1 MSWVCLSMSP
11 ALEANVAMLAK
22 AMYMIQEG
30 SNRAYACVSLRP
42 RSDEDGLAYV
52 IKTEIA
58 TGCAKSDAKDDQK
71 RGEGHPDDGEE
82 REPVPAHNMV
92 TV

>member
-1 MSWVCLSMSP
+1 MSP

-30 SNRAYACVSLRP
+30 SNKACAFVSSHW
-42 RSDEDGLAYV
+42 RSEDELAYV

-58 TGCAKSDAKDDQK
+58 TGCAKSDAKNDQK